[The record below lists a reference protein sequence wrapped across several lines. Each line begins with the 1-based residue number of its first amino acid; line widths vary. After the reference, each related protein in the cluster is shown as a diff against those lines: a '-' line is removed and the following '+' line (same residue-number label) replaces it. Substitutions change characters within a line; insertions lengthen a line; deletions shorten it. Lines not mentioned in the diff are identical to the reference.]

1 MDRLPEEL
9 IALICEFCD
18 HASLKNA
25 RLVNSRLKEIST
37 PATFSHFYMGLF
49 GYGVTKL
56 ERLAKSPLARHV
68 KRFTIYSEVLP
79 DWNKSAWKRAID
91 FRPPFSQWL
100 TPVRAEAT
108 REQALLNPALSSLRE
123 YNLAEKY
130 ESLPRHSFSDE
141 RLEIGYVAYKS
152 CLRDQINWRKNS
164 LGIAFK
170 EYFAM
175 LPNVIEAK
183 VQCTTPFA
191 GRTNQWPVWK
201 ALRQYILVGPDDWM
215 YSTDFQEANYAYLSG
230 HAALSL
236 LEAVAYRASF
246 SGTKHLT
253 SLYVH
258 SAHLDPYRK
267 LMNEASGT
275 IFEYEFHNLGI
286 HQLHEGFRHLT
297 KLYLHIP
304 HATISARLNGSSMA
318 KETMEFL
325 RLARQL
331 QSLDLRYGDDELSPD
346 DDASQLETLFLDGSE
361 TVLWPE
367 MKHLSLA
374 TNIPAEILIG
384 FLRNHAKTIQ
394 SVELR
399 DMLVHGV
406 DLALAQIPKVIELQH
421 VYVEQLWDDASE
433 NDGASVSHL
442 CVLSKGTDFDA
453 PYEQAVKSY
462 LLGKTSRLP
471 AIERDGGFGDVMDWD
486 EDDEPLRIVD
496 AQQWTTSSPTA

>member
-25 RLVNSRLKEIST
+25 RLVDSRWKEIST

-79 DWNKSAWKRAID
+79 DWNKTAWQRAID
-91 FRPPFSQWL
+91 SRPPFSQWL
-100 TPVRAEAT
+100 APIRAVAT
-108 REQALLNPALSSLRE
+108 REQASLNPVLQSLRE
-123 YNLAEKY
+123 YNLAENY
-130 ESLPRHSFSDE
+130 ESLPRHTFSDE
-141 RLEIGYVAYKS
+141 QLEMGYAAYRS
-152 CLRDQINWRKNS
+152 CVRDQINWRKNS

-191 GRTNQWPVWK
+191 GPTNQWPVWK

-246 SGTKHLT
+246 SGTQHLK

-258 SAHLDPYRK
+258 SAHLDPYRR

-275 IFEYEFHNLGI
+275 IFEHEFHNLGI
-286 HQLHEGFRHLT
+286 HQLHEGFRHLN
-297 KLYLHIP
+297 KLCLHIP

-331 QSLDLRYGDDELSPD
+331 RSLDLRYGDDELSPD

-361 TVLWPE
+361 NVLWPDV
-367 MKHLSLA
+367 KHLALA
-374 TNIPAEILIG
+374 TNVPAEILIG
-384 FLRNHAKTIQ
+384 FLRNHAK
-394 SVELR
+394 SLESLELR
-399 DMLVHGV
+399 DMLVHDV
-406 DLALAQIPKVIELQH
+406 DLALVQIPKVVQLQH
-421 VYVEQLWDDASE
+421 VYVEQLWDEASE
-433 NDGASVSHL
+433 NDATSVRHL
-442 CVLSKGTDFDA
+442 CVLSKGTDFNA
-453 PYEQAVKSY
+453 PYEQSVKSY
-462 LLGKTSRLP
+462 LLGKISTLP
-471 AIERDGGFGDVMDWD
+471 AIERDGGFGDVMDWE

-496 AQQWTTSSPTA
+496 AQQWTTTSPTS